1 MIIVVRMQPNE
12 IQSQPW
18 NAVYFAVFFIIYSNR
33 YTIYSQI
40 DSSILQHKLCIATC
54 SSYKHQHWCTKN
66 NEQLKSQ
73 NDLESIQIKTRL
85 KCIVWIWFDS
95 ILSSC
100 SQCIRQDILI
110 SSCCFFLWLPLSS
123 TLIVTIYFME
133 QVLNTLATKCSLIFL
148 IETRSKT

>member
-85 KCIVWIWFDS
+85 KCIVWIWFDLIRFFPPVRNAFVKTFWLAVVFS
-95 ILSSC
+95 SSSSMVATVFVIRSLQYISWNKFWILSQQNAHWS
-100 SQCIRQDILI
+100 
-110 SSCCFFLWLPLSS
+110 FW
-123 TLIVTIYFME
+123 
-133 QVLNTLATKCSLIFL
+133 
-148 IETRSKT
+148 

>member
-85 KCIVWIWFDS
+85 KCIVWIWFDLIRFFPPVRIAFVKTFWLAVVVFFYGCHCLLHWS
-95 ILSSC
+95 LQYISWNKFWILSQQNAHWS
-100 SQCIRQDILI
+100 
-110 SSCCFFLWLPLSS
+110 FW
-123 TLIVTIYFME
+123 
-133 QVLNTLATKCSLIFL
+133 
-148 IETRSKT
+148 